1 MAMLRRDAA
10 LDELHRAEDAV
21 RLAGPHPPR
30 EPPPATSLA
39 RIAVARGS
47 VALESPPGAWPRSRS
62 GSRVP
67 SPPPRPSTA
76 ADACWDWGG
85 GSDRY
90 CPFHGWGDGWR
101 SGGDGG
107 HWDRGADGWGAGWR
121 WGGEG
126 GHWARDADGWGD
138 GWRSGGARY
147 SSGVAYGN
155 GAGCKGCVGS
165 GGQGTNATGHLVAK
179 RGGWM
184 TRVCVLAKLVAT
196 DGDAEEI
203 SDMVWK
209 YWGLLATEKDKNGEL
224 KSWGLK
230 ASILCKLLIDN
241 NYAEA
246 REMAK
251 SIHFTAE
258 MQLAATVDDAELVHT
273 RG

>member
-1 MAMLRRDAA
+1 LRREAA
-10 LDELHRAEDAV
+10 LDELHRAEQAV
-21 RLAGPHPPR
+21 RQAGPHPPR
-30 EPPPATSLA
+30 EPPPTTSLA
-39 RIAVARGS
+39 RIPVTPPTTSPARIPVARGTVS
-47 VALESPPGAWPRSRS
+47 LMSAPTAWLRSRS

-67 SPPPRPSTA
+67 SPPRPSTA
-76 ADACWDWGG
+76 ADAVWDWGG
-85 GSDRY
+85 AN
-90 CPFHGWGDGWR
+90 GWGAGWR
-101 SGGDGG
+101 WGGDGG
-107 HWDRGADGWGAGWR
+107 HWDRGADGWDAGWR
-121 WGGEG
+121 WG

-147 SSGVAYGN
+147 SSGVAYN
-155 GAGCKGCVGS
+155 GAEQRGHR
-165 GGQGTNATGHLVAK
+165 TNATGHLVAK

-184 TRVCVLAKLVAT
+184 TRVCEMSKLVAT

-209 YWGLLATEKDKNGEL
+209 YEGLLGTEKDKNGEL

-258 MQLAATVDDAELVHT
+258 MQLAATVDDAELVHST